1 MTTHTGSGGVTDTV
15 RERAGETVHEA
26 RTRGREAAES
36 QVDQRST
43 QAGETLHG
51 VADQARDVSGTL
63 RDQGNDTVARIVD
76 QAAGYT
82 ERAADYLRNTSAS
95 TILDDVEGVARRQPW
110 AVAGGA
116 LLVGFAAARVLTA
129 SRDRGRNGSSGLRD
143 HSRDLESTYGYSTGE
158 VPGQRESTLLPPAS
172 TTPLSPAVTTPDIA
186 PATTPTPT
194 PGTTSEGYGRGY

>member
-15 RERAGETVHEA
+15 RERAGETVQEA
-26 RTRGREAAES
+26 RSRGREAAES

-43 QAGETLHG
+43 QAGESLHG

-63 RDQGNDTVARIVD
+63 RDQGNDTIARVVD

-95 TILDDVEGVARRQPW
+95 TILDDVEDLARRQPW

-116 LLVGFAAARVLTA
+116 LLLGFAAARVLTA
-129 SRDRGRNGSSGLRD
+129 SRERAQNGSSGLRD
-143 HSRDLESTYGYSTGE
+143 HSRDLDSPYGESMTA
-158 VPGQRESTLLPPAS
+158 VPGQRQTPLVPPAS
-172 TTPLSPAVTTPDIA
+172 TTPLSPTTAPDIA
-186 PATTPTPT
+186 PVTTPTTT